1 MNEKLKRQLEEIVSK
16 ASKRI
21 ENKLEVKAR
30 DFLNHFL
37 NRTKQNNDKITT
49 SKRSD

>member
-21 ENKLEVKAR
+21 ESKLEVKAK
-30 DFLNHFL
+30 DFLNQFL
-37 NRTKQNNDKITT
+37 NKFKDKDDRTIT
-49 SKRSD
+49 SKRRV

>member
-21 ENKLEVKAR
+21 EDKLEVKAKSLLNQ
-30 DFLNHFL
+30 FL
-37 NRTKQNNDKITT
+37 DKIK
-49 SKRSD
+49 SKDDTNTNSDRRT

>member
-21 ENKLEVKAR
+21 ENKLEVKAK
-30 DFLNHFL
+30 DFLNQFL
-37 NRTKQNNDKITT
+37 NRFKEDNDRTIT
-49 SKRSD
+49 SKRRV

>member
-21 ENKLEVKAR
+21 ENKLEANTKDLLSQILNKLKLKHDR
-30 DFLNHFL
+30 D
-37 NRTKQNNDKITT
+37 I
-49 SKRSD
+49 S

>member
-21 ENKLEVKAR
+21 ENKLEVKAK
-30 DFLNHFL
+30 DLLSQFLNKLKVKHD
-37 NRTKQNNDKITT
+37 RDI
-49 SKRSD
+49 S